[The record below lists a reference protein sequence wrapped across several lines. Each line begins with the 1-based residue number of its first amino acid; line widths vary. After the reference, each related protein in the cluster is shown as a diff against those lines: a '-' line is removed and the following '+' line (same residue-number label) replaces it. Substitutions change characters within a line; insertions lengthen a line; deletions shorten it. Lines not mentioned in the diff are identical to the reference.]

1 MKRFFAKV
9 RELTAPAETS
19 NPLILSRRT
28 QHLSIWEGSLW
39 AVLWGFGETYIAPF
53 AIFLNAGNLAMAF
66 VGTGPVLIAA
76 IAQIAGAVLLDRV
89 GRRMPIILTGFCVQ
103 AAAYLPLFLLPVLLP
118 AGGIPILLAAVTVLF
133 FFSGLAVPSWMSLM
147 GDVVDPADRGRYFSN
162 RTRVVMY
169 TMLAATLLA
178 GVIINRWKNAG
189 SPVAG
194 FGFLFGIACLFRF
207 ISIFFMR
214 RHYDAPLKKTQDN
227 AYFSFFDFVR
237 ATPRSNFARFTFTVA
252 LMNGATQ
259 IAGPFFAVYMLRD
272 LHWSYL
278 QFTANAAVFLLS
290 QTLFVRWWGSLGD
303 RHGNRAVL
311 AATSCLLPFL
321 PLIWAF
327 STNYFVLL
335 LAQVFSGATWSGF
348 NLAASNFVYDAVS
361 QEKRARAFS
370 YYNVL
375 NGLFSVAGG
384 VLIGAP
390 LAEFVPAALTL
401 GPAHIQ
407 MVSSLPAVFVISG
420 IVRAFIVA
428 AMLPRFKEVRSAEPI
443 STVRILWRLGVG
455 QPLLAQAGEF
465 IPLIRKIYSSSTG
478 RNGK

>member
-1 MKRFFAKV
+1 
-9 RELTAPAETS
+9 
-19 NPLILSRRT
+19 
-28 QHLSIWEGSLW
+28 
-39 AVLWGFGETYIAPF
+39 
-53 AIFLNAGNLAMAF
+53 
-66 VGTGPVLIAA
+66 
-76 IAQIAGAVLLDRV
+76 
-89 GRRMPIILTGFCVQ
+89 
-103 AAAYLPLFLLPVLLP
+103 
-118 AGGIPILLAAVTVLF
+118 
-133 FFSGLAVPSWMSLM
+133 
-147 GDVVDPADRGRYFSN
+147 
-162 RTRVVMY
+162 
-169 TMLAATLLA
+169 
-178 GVIINRWKNAG
+178 
-189 SPVAG
+189 
-194 FGFLFGIACLFRF
+194 
-207 ISIFFMR
+207 
-214 RHYDAPLKKTQDN
+214 
-227 AYFSFFDFVR
+227 
-237 ATPRSNFARFTFTVA
+237 
-252 LMNGATQ
+252 MNGATQ

-401 GPAHIQ
+401 GPVHIQ